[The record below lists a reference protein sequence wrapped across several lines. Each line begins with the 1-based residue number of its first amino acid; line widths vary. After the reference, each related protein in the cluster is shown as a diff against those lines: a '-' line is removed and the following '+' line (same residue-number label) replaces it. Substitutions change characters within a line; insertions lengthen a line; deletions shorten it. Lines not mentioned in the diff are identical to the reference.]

1 VWVSLDPLVQVQIWH
16 RPPTA
21 PFLDAFHGGIRY
33 SPRHTRVALE
43 DPIEKC
49 RVRLCHCLPHIVPRR
64 LSPRA
69 SRPPTTRTSSHR
81 ASVRHQRGPL
91 CFLTG
96 SDDDDHCSSHPWQ
109 AQAMQTM
116 MWMMWRALLL
126 LQQYVV
132 SRVVSSGGE
141 QRPLQTLS
149 RDLLNLAFH
158 CVVGLLQT
166 QVSWHSANTR
176 LE

>member
-1 VWVSLDPLVQVQIWH
+1 VLSVNQKAMMMDH
-16 RPPTA
+16 R
-21 PFLDAFHGGIRY
+21 
-33 SPRHTRVALE
+33 
-43 DPIEKC
+43 
-49 RVRLCHCLPHIVPRR
+49 
-64 LSPRA
+64 
-69 SRPPTTRTSSHR
+69 
-81 ASVRHQRGPL
+81 
-91 CFLTG
+91 
-96 SDDDDHCSSHPWQ
+96 SSHPWQ

-126 LQQYVV
+126 LLQYVV
-132 SRVVSSGGE
+132 NRVVQLSSPPSLA
-141 QRPLQTLS
+141 RPLQTLS